1 MREALAFLTPL
12 GGART
17 PSPATTRWF
26 PVVGAL
32 LGLAVGGIWWGAD
45 QVWPTPVAA
54 AIAVVADLVL
64 TGMLHFD
71 GLIDSADGLI
81 PHLDRTRRL
90 EVMADP
96 RAGAFGVLV
105 AGAALLVRWA
115 AFGSMEP
122 NVLLVAGLWCLSR
135 TAMAALLGALPYAR
149 EEGLASRFA
158 GASWWTV
165 AGGAVASA
173 VVIAIGI
180 QWPALAAVGGAWLV
194 VAATG
199 SLARNRLGGFT
210 GDVLGATGVL
220 AETVGL
226 VIACAKW

>member
-1 MREALAFLTPL
+1 
-12 GGART
+12 
-17 PSPATTRWF
+17 
-26 PVVGAL
+26 VGAL

-158 GASWWTV
+158 GASWSTV